1 MKTIRT
7 LLILSIFIA
16 GFAQQTYAKKLQTYV
31 SYSMFSSPNDGPYL
45 ETYLAFSGRSIYFVK
60 NEKNKF
66 LSNIEIT
73 MIFSQNNIV
82 KAFDKYIVNIPEQED
97 TLNIKNFIDQHRF
110 ALPNGSYLFE
120 IQINDKN
127 SINKSISGKDSIT
140 INFPTDKIM
149 VSGIQPIET
158 YTPTV
163 KPSTYTKSGYDLAP
177 MVINF
182 YPKTINKLAYY
193 TEIYNTD
200 KLLGKDEKFITKCYV
215 ESYESK
221 IELPE
226 YEIIKRET
234 TKPVQVIL
242 QEIAIDKLPS
252 GNYNLVVEVRDKD
265 NQMVSVNKMFFQR
278 SNPGL
283 TIKPED
289 LENLILSN
297 SFAEKIKNR
306 DTLIEYIRYLYP
318 ISSEIEKSFAQNLVK
333 QNDVSTNML
342 QKYFLKFWMDRNNTN
357 PELAWNNYHFEV
369 FKVNNS
375 YSTGYQK
382 GYLTD
387 RGRVYLQYGPPNSIK
402 KENFDQGYYPYEIWH
417 YFKIGNQSN
426 KKFVFSSYD
435 EAANNFELINSDVN
449 GEITD
454 YTWVNKLIRREK
466 DKIDPVNGVLPE
478 EDAIYG
484 GKLIENFKN
493 Y

>member
-31 SYSMFSSPNDGPYL
+31 SYSTFSSPSDGPYL

-73 MIFSQNNIV
+73 MIFSQNNVV

-265 NQMVSVNKMFFQR
+265 NQMVSINKMFFQR

-357 PELAWNNYHFEV
+357 PELAWNNYLFEV
-369 FKVNNS
+369 TKVNNS

-382 GYLTD
+382 GYLSD

-402 KENFDQGYYPYEIWH
+402 GENFDQASFPYEIWH
-417 YFKIGNQSN
+417 YYRIGNQSN
-426 KKFVFSSYD
+426 KKFVFCSHD
-435 EAANNFELINSDVN
+435 EAANNYELINSDVN
-449 GEITD
+449 GEVSDLGWMNKIKKGD
-454 YTWVNKLIRREK
+454 YKDVLNYEK
-466 DKIDPVNGVLPE
+466 QPQ
-478 EDAIYG
+478 EDGIYG